1 MKRKKLRKKPIIITS
16 IILVILFSCG
26 VLSTYLIMKNNI
38 KNNYG
43 DTVIVKEDSKIYDSK
58 KKSIGNIKKGVVITL
73 AKREKEDEEYYKV
86 KSGDFYVYYENVEKE
101 KNKTFKNKYLVFN
114 SNIKRKKMEF
124 YQNDKLVLTLNK
136 ELSLPIEYKDDKYYY
151 VSYLGGIFG
160 LKIDKN
166 DKLEN
171 VENTKEQENSYVS
184 VFNYEIGDCNTC
196 ISLDKAK
203 EEMKYL
209 SDNKYESLTLNEYK
223 EYTKGNIRL
232 KGNYVLLTTSKE
244 SDDIKNLNKE
254 FNLKIVLDDKSIK
267 FKDNNEPSSRN
278 SLNRYIVTNK
288 ISIDIFKNML
298 DGKPYY
304 EKTTDKVAVL
314 NYHFFYNPDKGEEC
328 NEVIC
333 LKESKFREQL
343 DYLRDNGF
351 KTLTMNEF
359 YRWMYGE
366 IELPEKSV
374 LLTIDDGA
382 KGTGKHNGNILIPT
396 LEEYDMH
403 ATLFLIA
410 GWWDIE
416 NYRSNNLDIQSHTYD
431 MHSYGSCGSGQLIC
445 ANYDEAKND
454 LQKSI
459 DIIKD
464 NTAFCY
470 PFYQYSNT
478 AIKAIKDLGFKLAF
492 ASGNVKATRNS
503 DKYKV
508 PRYSILSDTSLEEF
522 KRKVN

>member
-1 MKRKKLRKKPIIITS
+1 MKRKKLKKKSIIIIS
-16 IILVILFSCG
+16 IIILILFSCG
-26 VLSTYLIMKNNI
+26 VLTTYLIMKNRI

-43 DTVIVKEDSKIYDSK
+43 DTVIVTKDSDIYDSK
-58 KKSIGNIKKGVVITL
+58 KKSIGSIKKGVIINL
-73 AKREKEDEEYYKV
+73 AKRKNEEEEYYKV
-86 KSGDFYVYYENVEKE
+86 QNGDFYVYYKNVEKTKGKE
-101 KNKTFKNKYLVFN
+101 FKNKYLVFN
-114 SNIKRKKMEF
+114 NNIKRKKMEF
-124 YQNDKLVLTLNK
+124 YKKDKLVLTLNK
-136 ELSLPIEYKDDKYYY
+136 EISLPIEYMDDKYYY
-151 VSYLGGIFG
+151 VNYLGTLFG
-160 LKIDKN
+160 LKRDKN
-166 DKLEN
+166 DKLESI
-171 VENTKEQENSYVS
+171 ENTKEQENSYIS
-184 VFNYEIGDCNTC
+184 VFNYEIGDCEKC
-196 ISLDKAK
+196 ISFEKIDEKI
-203 EEMKYL
+203 KYL
-209 SDNKYESLTLNEYK
+209 SNNKYESLTLDEYK
-223 EYTKGNIRL
+223 EYIKGNIRI
-232 KGNYVLLTTSKE
+232 KGNYVLLTTNKLTE
-244 SDDIKNLNKE
+244 EIKSINRQT
-254 FNLKIVLDDKSIK
+254 NLKIVEDDKSIK
-267 FKDNNEPSSRN
+267 FKDNNEPSNRN
-278 SLNRYIVTNK
+278 SINRFIVTNK
-288 ISIDIFKNML
+288 ISMDIFKSMVE
-298 DGKPYY
+298 GKPYY
-304 EKTTDKVAVL
+304 EKTTNKVAVL

-351 KTLTMNEF
+351 KTLTMDEF
-359 YRWMYGE
+359 YKWMYGE

-416 NYRSNNLDIQSHTYD
+416 NYRSKNLDIQSHTFD
-431 MHSYGSCGSGQLIC
+431 MHQYGSCGKGQLIC
-445 ANYDEAKND
+445 ASYEEAKAD

-459 DIIKD
+459 DVIKD

-470 PFYQYSNT
+470 PFYNYSDT
-478 AIKAIKDLGFKLAF
+478 AIRAVKDVGFKLAF
-492 ASGNVKATRNS
+492 ESGNVKATRNN

>member
-1 MKRKKLRKKPIIITS
+1 MKRKKLKKKPIIIIS

-26 VLSTYLIMKNNI
+26 VLTTYLVMKNKI

-43 DTVIVKEDSKIYDSK
+43 NTVIVKEDSDIYDSK
-58 KKSIGNIKKGVVITL
+58 KKSIGSIKKGVVIDL
-73 AKREKEDEEYYKV
+73 AKRKKEEEYYKV
-86 KSGDFYVYYENVEKE
+86 KSGDFYVYYKNVEKE
-101 KNKTFKNKYLVFN
+101 KNNTFKNKYLVFN

-124 YQNDKLVLTLNK
+124 YQKDKLVLTLNK
-136 ELSLPIEYKDDKYYY
+136 ELSLPIEYMDDKYYY
-151 VSYLGGIFG
+151 VNYLGSLFG
-160 LKIDKN
+160 LKKDKN

-171 VENTKEQENSYVS
+171 KENTKEQENNYIS
-184 VFNYEIGDCNTC
+184 VFNYDIGNCDKCVPF
-196 ISLDKAK
+196 DKAT
-203 EEMKYL
+203 EQIKYL

-232 KGNYVLLTTSKE
+232 KSNYVLLTTNKLTE
-244 SDDIKNLNKE
+244 EIKSINRQT
-254 FNLKIVLDDKSIK
+254 NLKIVEDDKSIK
-267 FKDNNEPSSRN
+267 FKDNNEPSNRS
-278 SLNRYIVTNK
+278 SLNRYIVTSK
-288 ISIDIFKNML
+288 INMDIFKNML

-304 EKTTDKVAVL
+304 EKTTNKVAVL

-328 NEVIC
+328 NEIIC

-374 LLTIDDGA
+374 LITVDDGA

-416 NYRSNNLDIQSHTYD
+416 NYRSKNLDIQSHTFD
-431 MHSYGSCGSGQLIC
+431 MHNYGSCGKGQLIC
-445 ANYDEAKND
+445 ASYEEAKAD

-459 DIIKD
+459 DVIKD
-464 NTAFCY
+464 NTSFCY
-470 PFYQYSNT
+470 PFYNYSDT
-478 AIKAIKDLGFKLAF
+478 AIRAVKDVGFKLAF
-492 ASGNVKATRNS
+492 ESGNVKATRNNN
-503 DKYKV
+503 KYKV